1 MLLNDRRFA
10 KGNGNQFVGEYLGY
24 DLCDDLL
31 MGLPPCPFP
40 VPMNISNS
48 MLLSL
53 SLSLCLSTSLLF
65 QHLHYCSLNCY
76 TSKLLPINGLKLR
89 PLGSKL
95 AMLAFSCRSR
105 YGIRI

>member
-53 SLSLCLSTSLLF
+53 SLSVSQRLYSSSISTTALSTATHPNF
-65 QHLHYCSLNCY
+65 Y
-76 TSKLLPINGLKLR
+76 
-89 PLGSKL
+89 PLT
-95 AMLAFSCRSR
+95 A
-105 YGIRI
+105 